1 MRPQRN
7 ASRTASKPPASLP
20 APEKSSHN
28 YQVVILA
35 KAEDRLV
42 SLAPSPGLPK
52 SDPPSIICEVLDDS
66 VAEPFPLKVQ
76 DKVSRAK
83 GVPRLNLAGEGNKHL
98 QADQRLQPDPIS
110 IQHLPLSPKEE
121 VNSPTFGDREESS
134 PSEEIS
140 SRSHSPSHA
149 VISLKSSAAPEN
161 AVPQSLTQSALLR
174 PLIAKKEAAKMQ
186 EIQKG
191 PQPRYPSEAS
201 TIKFNSS
208 LSTPYKKA
216 GKRLKRTEEVIR
228 TDLGGG
234 RFQLNDYS
242 VGGKVDCGEL
252 QGSWFRAERE
262 GEGVVIC
269 EYRKRELRRILVRK
283 RETGLEALREQME
296 LLACADHPNLVAITE
311 VLDSPD
317 KDQMYLVLGLDYAS
331 SLLSLAPLDEASA
344 WDVYSQM
351 LEAVKYLHDELRAVH
366 NELKPSSFVVDT
378 SGTVK
383 LCWVLALTP
392 VSTTNPGVDLFHLTA
407 ILFLLLFSK
416 PEDGDDY
423 FAELLP
429 ILRSER

>member
-1 MRPQRN
+1 
-7 ASRTASKPPASLP
+7 
-20 APEKSSHN
+20 
-28 YQVVILA
+28 
-35 KAEDRLV
+35 
-42 SLAPSPGLPK
+42 
-52 SDPPSIICEVLDDS
+52 
-66 VAEPFPLKVQ
+66 
-76 DKVSRAK
+76 
-83 GVPRLNLAGEGNKHL
+83 
-98 QADQRLQPDPIS
+98 
-110 IQHLPLSPKEE
+110 
-121 VNSPTFGDREESS
+121 
-134 PSEEIS
+134 
-140 SRSHSPSHA
+140 
-149 VISLKSSAAPEN
+149 
-161 AVPQSLTQSALLR
+161 
-174 PLIAKKEAAKMQ
+174 
-186 EIQKG
+186 
-191 PQPRYPSEAS
+191 
-201 TIKFNSS
+201 
-208 LSTPYKKA
+208 
-216 GKRLKRTEEVIR
+216 
-228 TDLGGG
+228 
-234 RFQLNDYS
+234 
-242 VGGKVDCGEL
+242 
-252 QGSWFRAERE
+252 
-262 GEGVVIC
+262 
-269 EYRKRELRRILVRK
+269 
-283 RETGLEALREQME
+283 ME